1 MTGFI
6 GRTDVNNVWRMT
18 TYANAQRSGP
28 DSGIRQRITDVDALR
43 GFALLGI
50 LIVNISYFA
59 SGYPFHQVPDPAFST
74 ELDHGVHAVVAFL
87 FEMKFY
93 LLFSFLFGYSFTL
106 QMDSAQRRGVA
117 FVPRFLRRLA
127 GLLVLGGLHA
137 VLLFYGDILT
147 TYAILG
153 LILLALRRIR
163 LRTALITAGVLV
175 GTVVLFFLVMALTAV
190 PPVDEA
196 AALVAGRQS
205 TAALAGSPGSVIAEH
220 LGSLPRMFGA
230 LIMVQAPV
238 AMAMFLLGMA
248 AGQRRLLADVPAHFR
263 ALRRIQLV
271 GYPVGLGGAAA
282 VVVLGGVNT
291 MPGVALATLTGPLLA
306 AAYAASMLRIF
317 HTGPG
322 QRLAAMLA
330 PAGRMALSNYLGQSL
345 ICAMIFTGFGLG
357 LIGTVPPAGVL
368 LIAISIFAGQ
378 LVVSALWLRQYRYG
392 PVEWLLRAVTNA
404 QWPSWRVRRVAGA
417 DVTDGVPVGR

>member
-1 MTGFI
+1 
-6 GRTDVNNVWRMT
+6 
-18 TYANAQRSGP
+18 
-28 DSGIRQRITDVDALR
+28 
-43 GFALLGI
+43 
-50 LIVNISYFA
+50 
-59 SGYPFHQVPDPAFST
+59 
-74 ELDHGVHAVVAFL
+74 
-87 FEMKFY
+87 
-93 LLFSFLFGYSFTL
+93 
-106 QMDSAQRRGVA
+106 
-117 FVPRFLRRLA
+117 
-127 GLLVLGGLHA
+127 
-137 VLLFYGDILT
+137 
-147 TYAILG
+147 
-153 LILLALRRIR
+153 LILLAVRRIR